1 MSSLKTA
8 FFPFA
13 LLLFALAGCGGMTDR
28 PDPTPSPPSTLTV
41 MTYNVYVGSS
51 TETLLGTTDLTQIP
65 LRAAEAYST
74 VLASDFSGR
83 AAAIAKI
90 IKASQ
95 PHLIGL
101 QEISRLRTQD
111 PADSLVNPV
120 PNAETVVLDF
130 LEVLMGALQT
140 EGLEYAVA
148 GQVVNFDLEI
158 PMISGGGLVDVRL
171 TDSDVILARSGVATA
186 NAMSATYQ
194 TKLPIPRFGTK
205 VPRGY
210 VAVDATVDG
219 ATYRVVNTHLES
231 FEQQVRIAQA
241 QELVDSLSAE
251 SPVIL
256 LGDFNTQAV
265 DGAAYQ
271 LLIGAG
277 YSDVWQADSE
287 GDGYTCCQAPD
298 LGNVQSTLDKRI
310 DQVFIKGVVLRQGAS
325 IRTAT
330 VGAAPADRTPSG
342 LWPSD
347 HAGVVVHLPVE

>member
-1 MSSLKTA
+1 
-8 FFPFA
+8 
-13 LLLFALAGCGGMTDR
+13 MTDR
-28 PDPTPSPPSTLTV
+28 PNSTLTV

-51 TETLLGTTDLTQIP
+51 TDPLLATTNRLEIPAKVAELYATL
-65 LRAAEAYST
+65 E
-74 VLASDFSGR
+74 ASDFPAR
-83 AAAIAKI
+83 AVAIAKI
-90 IKASQ
+90 IKASR

-101 QEISRLRTQD
+101 QEISKLRTQSPGD
-111 PADSLVNPV
+111 WLQGNTQ
-120 PNAETVVLDF
+120 PNAEYVVLDF
-130 LEVLMGALQT
+130 LGELQAALQA
-140 EGLEYAVA
+140 EGLSYKVA
-148 GQVVNFDLEI
+148 GQVENFDVEM
-158 PMISGGGLVDVRL
+158 PMATSPTDFVDVRL
-171 TDSDVILARSGVATA
+171 TDYDVILARSDVATA

-194 TKLPIPRFGTK
+194 FKLPIPHFGIE

-210 VAVDATVDG
+210 VAADATVDG

-231 FEQQVRIAQA
+231 FAQQVRIAQA
-241 QELVDSLSAE
+241 RELVASLSAE

-256 LGDFNTQAV
+256 LGDFNTPAV

-298 LGNVQSTLDKRI
+298 LRNEQSTLDQRI
-310 DQVFIKGVVLRQGAS
+310 DQVFIKGVALRQDAS

-330 VGAAPADRTPSG
+330 VGDMPTDRTPTG

-347 HAGVVVHLPVE
+347 HAGVVAHLPVE

>member
-1 MSSLKTA
+1 MIALRLMVSTAWEAPQTMSSLKTA

-28 PDPTPSPPSTLTV
+28 PDPTLTV

-51 TETLLGTTDLTQIP
+51 TEPLLGATDLTQIP

-74 VLASDFSGR
+74 VVASDFPGR

-90 IKASQ
+90 IKASR

-101 QEISRLRTQD
+101 QEISLLRTQD

-120 PNAETVVLDF
+120 PNAETVALDF
-130 LEVLMGALQT
+130 LEMLMGALQT

-158 PMISGGGLVDVRL
+158 PMISPSGLVDVRL
-171 TDSDVILARSGVATA
+171 TDYDVILARSDVATA
-186 NAMSATYQ
+186 NAMPGTYQ
-194 TKLPIPRFGTK
+194 AKLPIPHFGIE

-231 FEQQVRIAQA
+231 FTPQVRIAQA
-241 QELVDSLSAE
+241 QELVASLSTE
-251 SPVIL
+251 TRPVIL

-277 YSDVWQADSE
+277 YSDV
-287 GDGYTCCQAPD
+287 C
-298 LGNVQSTLDKRI
+298 R
-310 DQVFIKGVVLRQGAS
+310 
-325 IRTAT
+325 
-330 VGAAPADRTPSG
+330 RTPKEPG
-342 LWPSD
+342 TRAARHPT
-347 HAGVVVHLPVE
+347 

>member
-1 MSSLKTA
+1 M
-8 FFPFA
+8 
-13 LLLFALAGCGGMTDR
+13 
-28 PDPTPSPPSTLTV
+28 
-41 MTYNVYVGSS
+41 
-51 TETLLGTTDLTQIP
+51 
-65 LRAAEAYST
+65 
-74 VLASDFSGR
+74 
-83 AAAIAKI
+83 
-90 IKASQ
+90 
-95 PHLIGL
+95 
-101 QEISRLRTQD
+101 
-111 PADSLVNPV
+111 
-120 PNAETVVLDF
+120 LDF
-130 LEVLMGALQT
+130 LKVLQTALQA
-140 EGLEYAVA
+140 EGLSYAVA
-148 GQVVNFDLEI
+148 GQVENFDVEM
-158 PMISGGGLVDVRL
+158 PMATSPTDFVDVRL
-171 TDSDVILARSGVATA
+171 TDYDVILARSDVAPA

-194 TKLPIPRFGTK
+194 AKLPIVPFGIE

-231 FEQQVRIAQA
+231 FTPQVRLAQA
-241 QELVDSLSAE
+241 RELVASLSAE
-251 SPVIL
+251 SRPVVL

-298 LGNVQSTLDKRI
+298 LGNVQSTLHERI
-310 DQVFIKGVVLRQGAS
+310 DQVFIKGVALRQGAS

-347 HAGVVVHLPVE
+347 HAGVVAHLPVE